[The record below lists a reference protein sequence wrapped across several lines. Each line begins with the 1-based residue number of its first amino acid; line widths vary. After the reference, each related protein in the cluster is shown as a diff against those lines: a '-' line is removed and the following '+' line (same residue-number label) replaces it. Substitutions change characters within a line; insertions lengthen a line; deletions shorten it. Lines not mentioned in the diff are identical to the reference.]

1 MSETKP
7 YIIVVGNEKGGTGK
21 STISMHIITSL
32 LNLGFSVGSV
42 DIDSRQGTL
51 SRYII
56 NREMAAQDDPTILM
70 PTHFSF
76 NRSMNNDRKIAEEED
91 NESMLEIINELKDKD
106 FIIFDTPGSDNFSS
120 RLAHSYADT
129 LITPINDSFVDLDL
143 LVHVENGKMHP
154 SVYSEMVWNQKKNKA
169 IRQGGTI
176 DWIVVRNR
184 LSNLNSR
191 NKSEIEKVLKELS
204 KRLGFRVA
212 DGFSERVIFKELFLK
227 GVTVLDIKGQ
237 KFSMSHLGA
246 KQELRNLL
254 SMIPVI
260 AERMK
265 SEDEALFKF
274 LPLVLLVE
282 DFFKVF
288 F

>member
-1 MSETKP
+1 MSDNKP

-21 STISMHIITSL
+21 SMISMHIITSL
-32 LNLGFSVGSV
+32 LDLGFSVGSI

-56 NREMAAQDDPTILM
+56 NRESAAQGDPTILM
-70 PTHFSF
+70 PTHFAF
-76 NRSMNNDRKIAEEED
+76 NRSMNNDRKLAEEED
-91 NESMLEIINELKDKD
+91 RENMLAVMHELQDKD
-106 FIIFDTPGSDNFSS
+106 FIVFDTPGSDNFAS
-120 RLAHSYADT
+120 RFAHSYADT

-154 SVYSEMVWNQKKNKA
+154 SIYSEMVWNQKKNKA

-227 GVTVLDIKGQ
+227 GLTVLDIKGQ
-237 KFSMSHLGA
+237 KFSMSHLSA

-254 SMIPVI
+254 SMIPII

-265 SEDEALFKF
+265 SESSHKKI
-274 LPLVLLVE
+274 V
-282 DFFKVF
+282 
-288 F
+288 